1 MAGDERDQE
10 RQQPE
15 EVATSREDVEVTTGP
30 ASPGRSTA
38 TGRAVEET
46 DAQET
51 DAHET
56 DGEQTHAEPAGAAP
70 APAAVDTSQSADDV
84 GPAQVSEDVGPA
96 QDPAEAG
103 PSEASAAKPAPTF
116 SAPRVLRAVGLTA
129 SALALV
135 GAAAGIVVL
144 GDRADGTPTAAV
156 DVPVVAVPPGTVTQV
171 CAGPPELTTG
181 EGMAVD
187 PDVDPSDVVP
197 ETVLDVLSL
206 PRGDTAAGEAT
217 YAPLDGEEVG
227 LERTGAVRRLEVTDP
242 PGSGVIRARPA
253 GTTTALV
260 AGATL
265 TRTDAGDLRGLVATP
280 CLAPATTS
288 WLVGGAT
295 ELGQSSALVLTNS
308 GETPAT
314 VDATLWTSL
323 GLADA
328 PRLRGVTVAPGERTT
343 ILLEGVASADPA
355 LALRVE
361 AAGGEVT
368 ASVQDLRL
376 DGIIP
381 AGIDTVTPGAAPAL
395 RTVVPGVV
403 LDGAA
408 PGAVATSAVRLV
420 NPGDETATASVLLL
434 GEDGAVQVPGADA
447 VVLDPG
453 AVLDLSLD
461 GIEGGVYAVEIDSDV
476 PVTGAV
482 VLARTGTAG
491 DLDPDT
497 APVDRAWT
505 AASELLTSAV
515 LPLPGL
521 GSLAGPAT
529 VTLTNPGEDD
539 VDVELRPVGG
549 DDGEVR
555 EVTVPARST
564 TSTELD
570 DGVAVVM
577 SADAGVAAAVVLTA
591 ESADGELITVLP
603 ASPDPHT
610 ARSVRVDVR

>member
-1 MAGDERDQE
+1 MADDERDEE

-15 EVATSREDVEVTTGP
+15 QPAQPEQPEQPEQPATSRDDAEVTTGP
-30 ASPGRSTA
+30 EPPEPSAA
-38 TGRAVEET
+38 TGESAQQTVAAQADAAHT
-46 DAQET
+46 DAAHT
-51 DAHET
+51 DAEQVDAQQT
-56 DGEQTHAEPAGAAP
+56 DAEPAGGAP
-70 APAAVDTSQSADDV
+70 APAEADSSQ
-84 GPAQVSEDVGPA
+84 GG
-96 QDPAEAG
+96 
-103 PSEASAAKPAPTF
+103 ASAATPSRKV
-116 SAPRVLRAVGLTA
+116 SALRVVGLTA

-144 GDRADGTPTAAV
+144 GDRADGAPTAAL
-156 DVPVVAVPPGTVTQV
+156 DVPVVAVPPGTITQV

-181 EGMAVD
+181 EGMSVD

-206 PRGDTAAGEAT
+206 PRDDSAAGEASFS
-217 YAPLDGEEVG
+217 PLDGDEVG
-227 LERTGAVRRLEVTDP
+227 LERAGAVRRLEVTDP
-242 PGSGVIRARPA
+242 PGPGVLRARPA
-253 GTTTALV
+253 GTTSALV

-308 GETPAT
+308 GQTPAT

-368 ASVQDLRL
+368 ASIQDLRL
-376 DGIIP
+376 DGLVA

-539 VDVELRPVGG
+539 VDVELTPVGG
-549 DDGEVR
+549 DAGDVV

-564 TSTELD
+564 TATDIAE
-570 DGVAVVM
+570 GVAVVM